1 VAIDDIIRDLPSDCL
16 FMRRDTIFYKIFQQS
31 PTLLFELLP
40 QPPERAGEYI
50 FDSVEVKE
58 TSFRMDGVFVPPD
71 PSGIVYFC
79 EVQFQPDELL
89 YERMVS
95 EISIYAYRHRT
106 LFWDWRAVAIY
117 PSRSLEQSQKEVVAD
132 MLVSGRI
139 TPIYLDELPDTEELP
154 IGLGLMVL
162 TTLEGDLATAEA
174 RRLIRQSQSSRDIIN
189 LVSTIILYKFNNLSR
204 DEVDLMLGIELQQT
218 RVYQDAMAE
227 EAITLILRL
236 LNRRV
241 GEISPEVE
249 EQVKVLPL
257 VKLEELHDAAS
268 DFIQM
273 SDLISWLNANH
284 E

>member
-1 VAIDDIIRDLPSDCL
+1 
-16 FMRRDTIFYKIFQQS
+16 MRRDTIFYKIFQQS

-249 EQVKVLPL
+249 AQVKVLPL